1 MSKIISLDIGKTW
14 PLSKHGD
21 IILNSMSKTREK
33 QNSIVLNRVD
43 FWMIWRCHGILCFH
57 FYFLFRN
64 NGKWEQFNE
73 NDLRHCYGIYLFI
86 FESVI
91 LKFLDHRSRLGWKF
105 FLNNYEA
112 SWQQHLKDALQLKIL
127 QTWINIGVE
136 PALQSALH
144 QDIWLIIECFSFFH
158 TSLVFR
164 FNLVMIELFFPQFI
178 YLFAN
183 RYYVYLEVH
192 PVPVSYFYKKQ

>member
-1 MSKIISLDIGKTW
+1 MTKIISLDIGKTW

-86 FESVI
+86 YFWKCHSEIPWSQITVRLKVLSQQLRGKLTTAFERRLTV
-91 LKFLDHRSRLGWKF
+91 KDFTDMDQHRCRACSSKRI
-105 FLNNYEA
+105 A
-112 SWQQHLKDALQLKIL
+112 PRHLTYYWML
-127 QTWINIGVE
+127 
-136 PALQSALH
+136 
-144 QDIWLIIECFSFFH
+144 
-158 TSLVFR
+158 
-164 FNLVMIELFFPQFI
+164 LFFSHKPSF
-178 YLFAN
+178 
-183 RYYVYLEVH
+183 
-192 PVPVSYFYKKQ
+192 